1 MSGESEY
8 ILLIL
13 ETIWF
18 VFDIFVRNKF
28 ESEQKQWRSQ
38 GHLMGGGQK
47 TEVRKSPEVRKI
59 FGEKGEMR
67 KFFWAH
73 PLQNARKGSFLEEH
87 PKIWAFLRQQL
98 FDHWGAIAPLAPW
111 LRH

>member
-13 ETIWF
+13 EIIWF

-28 ESEQKQWRSQ
+28 ESEQKQLRSQ

-67 KFFWAH
+67 KNCLG
-73 PLQNARKGSFLEEH
+73 PPPSE
-87 PKIWAFLRQQL
+87 RQKTLL
-98 FDHWGAIAPLAPW
+98 FG
-111 LRH
+111 RTS